1 MNAAELKEVKAGA
14 LGLYSRP
21 AMHDH
26 FRNFRALH
34 AVASFVMPDRARV
47 VRVLLA
53 VASVSLPLAG
63 AGGCIGVSAKPA
75 ATAVAGSASAVK
87 RCRAVRPADDGA
99 VDDLEDGNNQI
110 TKSVGRDGYWWSAA
124 DPKGSKIEMETVEPG
139 AGGSELA
146 MHMKGTTVPG
156 KAEDDFWGVMLGMN
170 FVSEGLFYDA
180 SKYAGIAFK
189 AKVGTPDSARAI
201 RLKIADINTHKEAGI
216 CKACWNH
223 FGKDLTLTPEW
234 KEYRVT
240 FSGAQQEAG
249 WGDPRP
255 QALTPGKLIAL
266 NWSVSAG
273 QTYDIW
279 IDDVTFLD
287 CE

>member
-1 MNAAELKEVKAGA
+1 MRDQFGAA
-14 LGLYSRP
+14 
-21 AMHDH
+21 
-26 FRNFRALH
+26 RALH
-34 AVASFVMPDRARV
+34 VVLRRASRPLLVAGSLS
-47 VRVLLA
+47 LLY
-53 VASVSLPLAG
+53 VANS
-63 AGGCIGVSAKPA
+63 GCIGVSAKRA
-75 ATAVAGSASAVK
+75 ASAPLGSSSALK

-99 VDDLEDGNNQI
+99 VDDLEDANNQI
-110 TKSVGRDGYWWSAA
+110 TKQSGRDGYWWSAA
-124 DPKGSKIEMETVEPG
+124 DPKGSKIEMETSEPG
-139 AGGSELA
+139 AGGSEIA

-156 KAEDDFWGVMLGMN
+156 KPEDDAWGVQLGVN
-170 FVSEGLFYDA
+170 FVSQGMFYDA

-189 AKVGTPDSARAI
+189 AKIGPGSTSKARF
-201 RLKIADINTHKEAGI
+201 KIADINTHKDAGV

-234 KEYRVT
+234 KEYRIT
-240 FSGAQQEAG
+240 FSGAEQEAG

-255 QALTPGKLIAL
+255 AAVTPSKLIAL
-266 NWSVSAG
+266 NWQVGPG